1 MERRLPGSV
10 ALAIRAAWGLVG
22 VIGLTVLLMVVFY
35 DDVVGSWASR
45 HDGARQAFAQG
56 GRAGL
61 ERAGFVAPAFL
72 PVAATMLVVAAM
84 LVWVLTV
91 FFREGHRW
99 GQLGLFALVLT
110 GLFASIV
117 LGFVLDPPGVF
128 VAVAVLS
135 LLVEGLLAVCLW
147 HPDTLGYLAG
157 PWADDPAD
165 DPAVTAG

>member
-1 MERRLPGSV
+1 MKRPLPGSV
-10 ALAIRAAWGLVG
+10 GLAIRAAWGLVW

-35 DDVVGSWASR
+35 DDVVGSWANR
-45 HDGARQAFAQG
+45 HEGARQAFAQG
-56 GRAGL
+56 GREGL

-99 GQLGLFALVLT
+99 GQLGLSALVVLS
-110 GLFASIV
+110 LFASIV
-117 LGFVLDPPGVF
+117 LGFVLDPPAVF
-128 VAVAVLS
+128 VAVAVIS
-135 LLVEGLLAVCLW
+135 LVVEGVLAVCLW

-157 PWADDPAD
+157 PWADG
-165 DPAVTAG
+165 PAVTTG